1 MIESEVLVESKNW
14 KKIIKNPSRLISNL
28 LKKFPDEYKFNK
40 KKVQITVLLTNNK
53 RIKFLNKKFR
63 KKNKSTDILSFPFFE
78 KKNLKKVIKLK
89 KFYLGDIVISYED
102 FIEKNKSNYE
112 ISFIKIFIHGFLH
125 LLKFDHISD
134 NDYLIMN
141 KVENQVNI
149 FGVKL

>member
-14 KKIIKNPSRLISNL
+14 KKIIKNPSRLISNS

-53 RIKFLNKKFR
+53 RIKFLNKRFR

-102 FIEKNKSNYE
+102 FIKKNKSDYE

-141 KVENQVNI
+141 KVENQI
-149 FGVKL
+149 FKKIKG

>member
-1 MIESEVLVESKNW
+1 MIKIDVVVDELQWKNKIKRPKVFFQSILKLFPKKYNFKTKNKAFSLLLSNN
-14 KKIIKNPSRLISNL
+14 KKIKI
-28 LKKFPDEYKFNK
+28 
-40 KKVQITVLLTNNK
+40 
-53 RIKFLNKKFR
+53 LNKKFR

-102 FIEKNKSNYE
+102 FIKKNKSDYE

-141 KVENQVNI
+141 KVENQI
-149 FGVKL
+149 FKKIKG

>member
-40 KKVQITVLLTNNK
+40 KKVQITVLLTSNK

-102 FIEKNKSNYE
+102 FIKKNKSDYE

-141 KVENQVNI
+141 KVENQI
-149 FGVKL
+149 FKKIKG

>member
-14 KKIIKNPSRLISNL
+14 KKIIKNPSRLISNS

-102 FIEKNKSNYE
+102 FIKKNKSNYE

-141 KVENQVNI
+141 KVENQI
-149 FGVKL
+149 FKKIKG

>member
-53 RIKFLNKKFR
+53 RIKFLNKRFR
-63 KKNKSTDILSFPFFE
+63 KKNKSTDILSFPFFD
-78 KKNLKKVIKLK
+78 KKNLKKFIKLK

-102 FIEKNKSNYE
+102 FIKKNKSNYE

-141 KVENQVNI
+141 KVENQI
-149 FGVKL
+149 FKKIKV

>member
-14 KKIIKNPSRLISNL
+14 KKIIKNPSRLISNS

-53 RIKFLNKKFR
+53 RIKFLNKRFR

-78 KKNLKKVIKLK
+78 KTNLKKVIKLK

-102 FIEKNKSNYE
+102 FIKKNKSNYE

-141 KVENQVNI
+141 KVENQI
-149 FGVKL
+149 FKKIKG

>member
-14 KKIIKNPSRLISNL
+14 KKIIKNPSRLISNS

-53 RIKFLNKKFR
+53 RIKFLNKRFR

-102 FIEKNKSNYE
+102 FIKKNKSNYE

-141 KVENQVNI
+141 KVENQI
-149 FGVKL
+149 FKKIKG

>member
-102 FIEKNKSNYE
+102 FIKKNKSNYE

-141 KVENQVNI
+141 KVENQI
-149 FGVKL
+149 FKKIKG

>member
-14 KKIIKNPSRLISNL
+14 KKIIKNPSRLISNS

-102 FIEKNKSNYE
+102 FIKKNKSDYE

-141 KVENQVNI
+141 KVENQI
-149 FGVKL
+149 FKKIKG

>member
-53 RIKFLNKKFR
+53 RIKFLNKRFR

-102 FIEKNKSNYE
+102 FIKKNKSDYE

-141 KVENQVNI
+141 KVENQI
-149 FGVKL
+149 FKKIKG

>member
-14 KKIIKNPSRLISNL
+14 KKIIKNPSRLISNS

-53 RIKFLNKKFR
+53 RIKFLNKRFR
-63 KKNKSTDILSFPFFE
+63 KKNKSTDILSFTFFE

-102 FIEKNKSNYE
+102 FIKKNKSNYE

-141 KVENQVNI
+141 KVENQI
-149 FGVKL
+149 FKKIKG

>member
-40 KKVQITVLLTNNK
+40 KKVQITVLLTSNK

-78 KKNLKKVIKLK
+78 KKNLKAKLK
-89 KFYLGDIVISYED
+89 KDKEIYLGDII
-102 FIEKNKSNYE
+102 INLNK
-112 ISFIKIFIHGFLH
+112 IKDRH
-125 LLKFDHISD
+125 
-134 NDYLIMN
+134 N
-141 KVENQVNI
+141 
-149 FGVKL
+149 

>member
-102 FIEKNKSNYE
+102 FIKKNKSDYE

-141 KVENQVNI
+141 KVENQI
-149 FGVKL
+149 FKKIKG

>member
-14 KKIIKNPSRLISNL
+14 KKIIKNPSRLISNS

-53 RIKFLNKKFR
+53 RIKFLNKRFR

-89 KFYLGDIVISYED
+89 KFYLGDIIISYED

-141 KVENQVNI
+141 KVENQI
-149 FGVKL
+149 FKKIKG

>member
-53 RIKFLNKKFR
+53 RIKFLNKRFR

-102 FIEKNKSNYE
+102 FIKKNKSNYE

-141 KVENQVNI
+141 KVENQI
-149 FGVKL
+149 FKKIKG